1 MKLHKDEG
9 STPAGVPHLQ
19 EVGYTV
25 SYEDVAV
32 TTEFLRQIKAELKTA
47 DDRAKYGLF
56 RSNLFYGNLRRWQRQ
71 GWHCVYTNGEGT
83 EHCTCGLVLDENG
96 TADQEIAVVISTN
109 VERMLD
115 GIELEQIHQVRGHIG
130 LPSLKGETVALIVDF
145 IYKEEVGDYLWTVIC
160 QECGLSETE
169 VKNSDAKLLVKTH
182 NKSCGL
188 VQNKKKGK

>member
-1 MKLHKDEG
+1 MKQHKDQG

-25 SYEDVAV
+25 TYEDVLV
-32 TTEFLRQIKAELKTA
+32 TAEYLKQLRAEIKAA
-47 DDRAKYGLF
+47 DVRAKYGLF
-56 RSNLFYGNLRRWQRQ
+56 RSSLFYGNLRRWQRQ
-71 GWHCVYTNGEGT
+71 GWHCKYESGPGT
-83 EHCTCGLVLDENG
+83 THCTCGLVLNENG
-96 TADQEIAVVISTN
+96 TSDQEIAVAISKN
-109 VERMLD
+109 VQHKLD
-115 GIELEQIHQVRGHIG
+115 GIELEEIHLVRGHKA

-182 NKSCGL
+182 NKSCEL